1 MIYYDDYTFEIRIL
15 NAYTLVSGPGVGITV
30 VLYIEWILSVRQCNS
45 YIEEYLPLQEYFYF
59 FCLAQRVICI
69 STTKIC
75 KIFGTIK
82 FTPLFLMG
90 KSTSYRIN
98 IDMPA
103 KINLEK
109 IQCLNSNKLIMVLI
123 FNYFVSAFSEN
134 RLRLFEHIL
143 SSGAFKNYLL

>member
-1 MIYYDDYTFEIRIL
+1 
-15 NAYTLVSGPGVGITV
+15 
-30 VLYIEWILSVRQCNS
+30 
-45 YIEEYLPLQEYFYF
+45 
-59 FCLAQRVICI
+59 
-69 STTKIC
+69 
-75 KIFGTIK
+75 
-82 FTPLFLMG
+82 MG

-109 IQCLNSNKLIMVLI
+109 IQCLNSNKLIIMVLI

-143 SSGAFKNYLL
+143 SSGAFKITCCNKFII